1 MISFENDSF
10 NDSSFDDDRDQ
21 SVSSK
26 PPKTQFYNFSNGG
39 AIRSLHD
46 SCCAI
51 IAKSMAFESVQE
63 YAETVIQCPLPEH
76 SQMRIGELQKRV
88 LLNCTNV
95 QNSET
100 NDIFSLLFVSLNY
113 KRNKNLFPTWQHRLL
128 QSQRTCK

>member
-76 SQMRIGELQKRV
+76 SQMRIAYYSFPST
-88 LLNCTNV
+88 TNEIKIY
-95 QNSET
+95 S
-100 NDIFSLLFVSLNY
+100 
-113 KRNKNLFPTWQHRLL
+113 PWQHRLL

>member
-10 NDSSFDDDRDQ
+10 NDSSFEDDA
-21 SVSSK
+21 VHTAK
-26 PPKTQFYNFSNGG
+26 PPKTQLFSNGG

-76 SQMRIGELQKRV
+76 SQMRIGE
-88 LLNCTNV
+88 
-95 QNSET
+95 
-100 NDIFSLLFVSLNY
+100 
-113 KRNKNLFPTWQHRLL
+113 
-128 QSQRTCK
+128 

>member
-21 SVSSK
+21 SK
-26 PPKTQFYNFSNGG
+26 PPKTQFYTGNFSNGG

-46 SCCAI
+46 SCCAV

-76 SQMRIGELQKRV
+76 SQMRIGKHPQSQGFPGGRDRS
-88 LLNCTNV
+88 
-95 QNSET
+95 SET
-100 NDIFSLLFVSLNY
+100 RGALTYVMF
-113 KRNKNLFPTWQHRLL
+113 
-128 QSQRTCK
+128 

>member
-21 SVSSK
+21 SSK
-26 PPKTQFYNFSNGG
+26 PPKTHFFSNGG

-76 SQMRIGELQKRV
+76 SQMRIGE
-88 LLNCTNV
+88 
-95 QNSET
+95 
-100 NDIFSLLFVSLNY
+100 
-113 KRNKNLFPTWQHRLL
+113 
-128 QSQRTCK
+128 

>member
-21 SVSSK
+21 SK
-26 PPKTQFYNFSNGG
+26 PPKTQFYTGNFSNGG

-46 SCCAI
+46 SCCAV

-76 SQMRIGELQKRV
+76 SQMRIGTYIPSPSQGSPGSRDR
-88 LLNCTNV
+88 
-95 QNSET
+95 SPET
-100 NDIFSLLFVSLNY
+100 RGALIYVMF
-113 KRNKNLFPTWQHRLL
+113 
-128 QSQRTCK
+128 

>member
-21 SVSSK
+21 STSNSK

-76 SQMRIGELQKRV
+76 SQMRIGELQKGFRC
-88 LLNCTNV
+88 LATNV
-95 QNSET
+95 YVGT
-100 NDIFSLLFVSLNY
+100 ILKDSL
-113 KRNKNLFPTWQHRLL
+113 RIGLFP
-128 QSQRTCK
+128 

>member
-21 SVSSK
+21 SSK
-26 PPKTQFYNFSNGG
+26 PPKTQFFSNGG

-76 SQMRIGELQKRV
+76 SQMRIGELEKGV

-95 QNSET
+95 HNFKSY
-100 NDIFSLLFVSLNY
+100 DIFSLLFVSLNY
-113 KRNKNLFPTWQHRLL
+113 KRNKNLFPTWQYRLL
-128 QSQRTCK
+128 

>member
-21 SVSSK
+21 STSNSK

-76 SQMRIGELQKRV
+76 SQMRIG
-88 LLNCTNV
+88 T
-95 QNSET
+95 
-100 NDIFSLLFVSLNY
+100 Y
-113 KRNKNLFPTWQHRLL
+113 P
-128 QSQRTCK
+128 QSGIPGKPPRTSGTRRALTYVMF

>member
-21 SVSSK
+21 SSK
-26 PPKTQFYNFSNGG
+26 PPKTQFFSNGG

-88 LLNCTNV
+88 LLNCTYV
-95 QNSET
+95 QNCET

-113 KRNKNLFPTWQHRLL
+113 KRNKNLFPAWQHRLL